1 MGEIHCLFEFRY
13 QNKLIEIKKTFCVFY
28 IVKNISTK
36 LSAATSHATFQNP
49 IILLGN
55 CHGNK
60 LIFKF
65 TSNKIKKLLKFYDQ
79 LLVTRQ

>member
-13 QNKLIEIKKTFCVFY
+13 QNKLIEMKKNFVFY

-36 LSAATSHATFQNP
+36 LSAATSHATLQNP

-55 CHGNK
+55 CHGIK

-65 TSNKIKKLLKFYDQ
+65 TSNKIKKLFKFYDQ
-79 LLVTRQ
+79 LLVTEQ